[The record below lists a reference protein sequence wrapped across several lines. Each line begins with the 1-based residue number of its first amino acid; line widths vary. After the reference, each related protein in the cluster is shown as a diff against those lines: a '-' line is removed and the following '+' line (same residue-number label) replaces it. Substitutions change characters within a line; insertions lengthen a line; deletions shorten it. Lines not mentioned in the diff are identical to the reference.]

1 MRENRGRIVPNVIFA
16 IITVRLLLG
25 ITMAMEAEE
34 KMLKKSRDARTNYQ
48 IAANEEQQKMDELLE
63 EFEKRMENET
73 IN

>member
-1 MRENRGRIVPNVIFA
+1 MRENKGRILPDLAFI
-16 IITVRLLLG
+16 IITLRVVIG
-25 ITMAMEAEE
+25 ITMAIESNERIINKA
-34 KMLKKSRDARTNYQ
+34 RDARTNYQ